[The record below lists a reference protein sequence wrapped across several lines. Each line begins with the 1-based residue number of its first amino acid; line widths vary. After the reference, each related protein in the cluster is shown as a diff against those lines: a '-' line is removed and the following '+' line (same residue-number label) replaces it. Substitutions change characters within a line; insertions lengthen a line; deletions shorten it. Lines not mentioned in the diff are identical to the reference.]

1 MLDLNLIR
9 ENPDHFKD
17 VLGKRGYLFDTKKF
31 KNIDNTRKKTQT
43 LTEELQQEKNIL
55 SKEYGL
61 LKKDGLSTSNLDIKL
76 EKINTSIEENEKEL
90 SKVLSDLHDFM
101 LDIPNVPSDDT
112 PVGDNESDNE
122 VVKTHLEPKSI
133 NSKSHEEISKNINFE
148 LSQRLSGSR
157 YSVLNGP
164 IAQLVRAHD
173 S

>member
-31 KNIDNTRKKTQT
+31 KKIDNTRKKTQT

-76 EKINTSIEENEKEL
+76 ENFLVENDNNQNTQSL
-90 SKVLSDLHDFM
+90 FFAGLLHAIYEM
-101 LDIPNVPSDDT
+101 Q
-112 PVGDNESDNE
+112 
-122 VVKTHLEPKSI
+122 HLFSTKF
-133 NSKSHEEISKNINFE
+133 KLISFYQI
-148 LSQRLSGSR
+148 S
-157 YSVLNGP
+157 
-164 IAQLVRAHD
+164 
-173 S
+173 